1 MQVYPSVV
9 SFIQTET
16 LCQVLPLSQLGLSP
30 VAFFDQ
36 PAWFPSAQKVLL
48 AVQVCFCNLER
59 KYFMLEFRL
68 DEERAVE
75 NITQL
80 LRGSNGGGGPLREQ
94 LALSDALPWILTM
107 YSKQPEGDSGAR
119 STYCFPSKA
128 LLNLKPG
135 EVLFPLIPKHP
146 RYKMATVLLYERF
159 PSLTSLPTTSAIVLV
174 LIVVTARDVG
184 EVKIILIAR
193 FLQFC

>member
-9 SFIQTET
+9 SFIQAET
-16 LCQVLPLSQLGLSP
+16 CQVLPLSQLGLSP

-36 PAWFPSAQKVLL
+36 PARFPSAQKVLL

-59 KYFMLEFRL
+59 KDFMLEFRL
-68 DEERAVE
+68 DEEGAVGD
-75 NITQL
+75 IAQL
-80 LRGSNGGGGPLREQ
+80 LRERKGGGGPLGEQ
-94 LALSDALPWILTM
+94 LALSDAIPWILTM

-119 STYCFPSKA
+119 PTYCFPSKA

-146 RYKMATVLLYERF
+146 RYKMATALLFERF
-159 PSLTSLPTTSAIVLV
+159 PSLTSLPTTSAIAMV

-184 EVKIILIAR
+184 EVKILTAR
-193 FLQFC
+193 FLQLC

>member
-48 AVQVCFCNLER
+48 AVQVCFCNLDR
-59 KYFMLEFRL
+59 KEFMLEFRL
-68 DEERAVE
+68 DEEGAVGD
-75 NITQL
+75 IAQL
-80 LRGSNGGGGPLREQ
+80 LRVRKGGGPLGEQ
-94 LALSDALPWILTM
+94 LALSDALPWILIM
-107 YSKQPEGDSGAR
+107 YSKQPDGDSSAR
-119 STYCFPSKA
+119 PSYCFPSKA

-146 RYKMATVLLYERF
+146 RYKMATALLYERF

-184 EVKIILIAR
+184 EVKILIAR

>member
-9 SFIQTET
+9 SFIQAET

-36 PAWFPSAQKVLL
+36 PARFPSAQKVLL

-59 KYFMLEFRL
+59 KDFMLEFRL

-75 NITQL
+75 DIAQL
-80 LRGSNGGGGPLREQ
+80 LRERKGGGGPLGEQ
-94 LALSDALPWILTM
+94 LALSDAIPWILTM

-119 STYCFPSKA
+119 PTYCFPSKA

-146 RYKMATVLLYERF
+146 RYKMATALLFERF
-159 PSLTSLPTTSAIVLV
+159 PSLTSLPTTSAIAMV

-184 EVKIILIAR
+184 EVKILTAR
-193 FLQFC
+193 FLQLC